1 VATHDRMRLRHNEP
15 HTCGLSSALLVYA
28 PADLRSLPHARLLT
42 PYVFM
47 IGLHDDTSDALPPP
61 PPPSRAPEL
70 AAKLFSAGGWLQT
83 SLKLEHRPQ
92 QEKMARAV
100 AASMKGDTSLLF
112 EAGTGVGKSLAYLL
126 PGIIHAMDQSRQMI
140 VSTHTIA
147 LQEQLDQKDLLL
159 CRRVFAATE
168 ETKPYAAFKSA
179 VLVGKS
185 NYLCTTRLAAALRD
199 KHELFATPEH
209 EELQR
214 IASWAETTPEGL
226 RHELNPPPLPE
237 VWEMVNAE
245 SSGCARKY
253 CDCEKCPY
261 QRARARIRSAHVI
274 IVNHSLLFSHISAGG
289 ASEKGGTRG
298 VLFPDDFVVLDEAHT
313 VPVVATDH
321 SGLRLSSYGVDRM
334 LKYLFNPKK
343 RRGLL
348 VRHGTPEMQ
357 QLVMDT
363 LDASQQFFAF
373 LDERLLTKQPIARI
387 REEGFAEP
395 WMDAPLQALH
405 KAVRTKAD
413 KMDDG
418 KDRDEMLEQAGKLK
432 TLQTSLRQFLAVAE
446 PDKTVYWVERM
457 GKRQT
462 IVALRTAPVDIAP
475 FIREELLRRGTSVVF
490 TSATLAMGGRIE
502 PFQDRIGAK
511 DVATAVEHSPFD
523 FERRMRVY
531 VAADVPLPSPQ
542 EARLA
547 LDVLIDYID
556 FCTRRTKGGS
566 LVLFTSYFDMKR
578 VAEAMEP
585 VYDGANRPFYMQGR
599 DYSRTELA
607 GKLREAGNGVL
618 FGTDSFWTGI
628 DVPGDALSQVII
640 TRLPFEVPT
649 HPILEARTEWI
660 RERGGNP
667 FNELT
672 LPDALIKFR
681 QGIGRLI
688 RTAGDRG
695 VVTILDSRVNQK
707 AYGRLF
713 LECIPQRTVVRMNCQ
728 NRLERFQPFI

>member
-1 VATHDRMRLRHNEP
+1 
-15 HTCGLSSALLVYA
+15 
-28 PADLRSLPHARLLT
+28 
-42 PYVFM
+42 M
-47 IGLHDDTSDALPPP
+47 IGLRDDTSDALPPP
-61 PPPSRAPEL
+61 PPPSRAPEFT
-70 AAKLFSAGGWLQT
+70 AKLFADGGWLQT

-92 QEKMARAV
+92 QEKMARSV
-100 AASMKGDTSLLF
+100 AAAMKADESLLF

-126 PGIIHAMDQSRQMI
+126 PGIIHAMDQTRQMI

-147 LQEQLDQKDLLL
+147 LQEQLDQKDLPL
-159 CRRVFAATE
+159 CRRVFSASE

-185 NYLCTTRLAAALRD
+185 NYLCTTRLANALKD

-209 EELQR
+209 DDLQR
-214 IASWAETTPEGL
+214 IAIWAETTAEGL

-237 VWEMVNAE
+237 VWEMVNAD
-245 SSGCARKY
+245 SSGCGRKY

-261 QRARARIRSAHVI
+261 QRARTRLRTAHVI
-274 IVNHSLLFSHISAGG
+274 IVNHSLLFAHINAGG
-289 ASEKGGTRG
+289 AAEKGATRG
-298 VLFPDDFVVLDEAHT
+298 VLFPDDFLVLDEAHT
-313 VPVVATDH
+313 VPSVATDH
-321 SGLRLSSYGVDRM
+321 CGLRLSSYGVDRM

-343 RRGLL
+343 GRGLL
-348 VRHGTPEMQ
+348 VRHGDAVMQ
-357 QLVMDT
+357 QLVVDT
-363 LDASQQFFAF
+363 LDAAQQFFAHI
-373 LDERLLTKQPIARI
+373 DERLLLKQPITRI
-387 REEGFAEP
+387 RTEGFAEP

-418 KDRDEMLEQAGKLK
+418 KDRDELLEQAGKLK
-432 TLQTSLRQFLAVAE
+432 TLQTNLRQFLAVA
-446 PDKTVYWVERM
+446 DAGKIVYWVERM
-457 GKRQT
+457 GKRQN
-462 IVALRTAPVDIAP
+462 IVALRTAPIDVAP
-475 FIREELLRRGTSVVF
+475 FIREELLKRGTSVIF

-502 PFQDRIGAK
+502 PFQERIGAQHVK
-511 DVATAVEHSPFD
+511 TAVEHSPFD
-523 FERRMRVY
+523 FERKMRVF
-531 VAADVPLPSPQ
+531 VAADIPLPSPQ

-547 LDVLIDYID
+547 LDALIDYID
-556 FCTRRTKGGS
+556 FCTRRTKGGT

-578 VAEAMEP
+578 VAEVMEP
-585 VYDGANRPFYMQGR
+585 IYDGARRPFLMQGR

-607 GKLREAGNGVL
+607 AKLREAGNGIL

-649 HPILEARTEWI
+649 HPVLEARTEWI

-688 RTAGDRG
+688 RTARDRG
-695 VVTILDSRVNQK
+695 VVTILDARVTQK
-707 AYGRLF
+707 AYGRQF
-713 LECIPQRTVVRMNCQ
+713 LDCIPQKNAVRMNRE